1 MHVHEFRSRTL
12 KNFSIEYHIIKSIV
26 VVELKSLLFFTCF
39 EILSFCTF
47 VNIMDIIFASV
58 SNKGPLFLKLMAFSQ
73 YSVLLQTIS
82 KIQVPKSKKSQHRL
96 YCNCLTDRFSIS
108 CKRWEPP
115 FLGFCRNLV
124 PWGLLGRYLGVK
136 NIFSLSLLIW
146 AWGHTLYFSL
156 QCKTNPMI
164 VIADFFQTRVIFI
177 I

>member
-1 MHVHEFRSRTL
+1 MHWQFLWDLRTQCTYIACSRQ
-12 KNFSIEYHIIKSIV
+12 KN
-26 VVELKSLLFFTCF
+26 
-39 EILSFCTF
+39 
-47 VNIMDIIFASV
+47 
-58 SNKGPLFLKLMAFSQ
+58 
-73 YSVLLQTIS
+73 VLLVENS
-82 KIQVPKSKKSQHRL
+82 KHYLELLKKWSRGCNYSHAVPFLLS
-96 YCNCLTDRFSIS
+96 DRFSIS

-124 PWGLLGRYLGVK
+124 PWGLLGSYLGVK

-164 VIADFFQTRVIFI
+164 VIADFFQTWVVFI

>member
-1 MHVHEFRSRTL
+1 MHIITLIYYVMTPRTTQKESKVCHNIIIESFNRSIKQYHRKQKLVFWHGPKAIKFFWPLCEVHVHEFRSRTL

-108 CKRWEPP
+108 CKR
-115 FLGFCRNLV
+115 
-124 PWGLLGRYLGVK
+124 
-136 NIFSLSLLIW
+136 
-146 AWGHTLYFSL
+146 
-156 QCKTNPMI
+156 
-164 VIADFFQTRVIFI
+164 
-177 I
+177 